1 MGKSLPMPARTVPLC
16 ELADGQEADFFALL
30 SEKQELKTRDGKPY
44 YRVTFRDAR
53 REVGFPDLVRFAA
66 GRVVPRRSGR
76 PGSFTR
82 CGPCCGNR
90 TTGRSSRSR
99 KFARSKTATA
109 RTASTR

>member
-1 MGKSLPMPARTVPLC
+1 MSVRPLPLC
-16 ELADGQEADFFALL
+16 ELAEGQEADFFALL

-53 REVGFPDLVRFAA
+53 REVGFPIWSDSPLAEL
-66 GRVVPRRSGR
+66 VPRLSGR
-76 PGSFTR
+76 PGSSTR

-90 TTGRSSRSR
+90 TTGRSWKSRRFGRSR
-99 KFARSKTATA
+99 TATG